1 MLQASV
7 DFRRVFLLMS
17 MILLPF
23 GLVAD
28 GDSTLVIEKEITGT
42 LLDSEGPTICKTG
55 IYVKTIRIHEA
66 EELFEVLFYYWVR
79 VDSIDVNTDYSHV
92 SNIEFVNAES
102 ESELDYD
109 TLDVS
114 NRMYLAIG
122 SCKAQIPYKANFKR
136 FPFDVQSLIISLESK
151 VDGYDNLVYIP
162 DNLTPPINAVEHK
175 SIDILNGDQFFIKNL
190 SARPSK
196 YTYETNFGDPNIE
209 GYDSYSRMDFII
221 EVDRDPK
228 GMMQKIVL
236 PLLVVLILSYLV
248 FFIPDYEIGTA
259 SALTVTALL
268 AAIAFQWTL
277 NDDLPKVSY
286 LTMVD
291 KIFYLVYVYIF
302 YAMAQT
308 VYTFNLNKHGDSL
321 LESEPEKGKRL
332 LSLSENIEWH
342 SRYLFPLSFGLLLAY
357 LIW

>member
-1 MLQASV
+1 MLEARI
-7 DFRRVFLLMS
+7 DFRRFLFFMMVFLLPIS
-17 MILLPF
+17 LL
-23 GLVAD
+23 AE
-28 GDSTLVIEKEITGT
+28 GDSTALNKNEIVETEME
-42 LLDSEGPTICKTG
+42 SEGPVICKTG

-79 VDSIDVNTDYSHV
+79 VDSIDVNKDYSHV

-209 GYDSYSRMDFII
+209 GFDSYSRMDFII
-221 EVDRDPK
+221 DIDRDPK

-236 PLLVVLILSYLV
+236 PLLVVLILAYLV

-308 VYTFNLNKHGDSL
+308 VYTFNLNKRGESL
-321 LESEPEKGKRL
+321 MESDPEKGGRL
-332 LSLSENIEWH
+332 SALSDNIEWH
-342 SRYLFPLSFGLLLAY
+342 SRYLFPLSFVLLLAY